1 MPTIAYDAASGT
13 APWPTEASAG
23 VDEPLTLLVLRLRAP
38 LGGYRADTT
47 IGLPYDAWAERRPSI
62 EAVSAAVRDQVERD
76 DRLTVRALEVTVDGG
91 TISVSLQVDV
101 TADAGRVVTAQVA
114 GTLYGVSGVSTWY
127 VTGMIGVSR

>member
-13 APWPTEASAG
+13 VPWPTEVAAG

-47 IGLPYDAWAERRPSI
+47 IGLPYDAWALRRPSA
-62 EAVSAAVRDQVERD
+62 EAVRAAVRGQVERD
-76 DRLTVRALEVTVDGG
+76 DRLAVRTLTASVTGGQISIALA
-91 TISVSLQVDV
+91 VDV
-101 TADAGRVVTAQVA
+101 TSDGPTVTAQVA
-114 GTLYGVSGVSTWY
+114 GTLYGVDGVSTWY